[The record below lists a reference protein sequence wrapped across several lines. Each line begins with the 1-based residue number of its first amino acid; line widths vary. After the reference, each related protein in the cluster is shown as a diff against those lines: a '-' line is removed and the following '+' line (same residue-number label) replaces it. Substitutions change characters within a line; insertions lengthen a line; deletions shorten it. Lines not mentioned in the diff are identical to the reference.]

1 MNNDVKSI
9 GHDIEETVE
18 EVVGANGTDHTAGIN
33 SLNGLNG
40 LNGNGRTGLA
50 QHSYVLD
57 GRSKAS
63 FGERAKSLPLAGK
76 RAVLLVSVGQRY
88 HEGDKLR
95 ATVELIQRSEFQQLT
110 IAVADTLQRTN
121 YLGFSR
127 QDAYDRA
134 LRAGD
139 EWLQRNEETLAGL
152 SAISDVLRWDE
163 ALRDPVYPQFRK
175 HIEDAYEHDPHYQQ
189 ALLRTIGKF
198 LDRLTARDPEADI
211 AAASRNCLSYLIEE
225 CPVIMPTW
233 AHRGYDY
240 VIYPQPMTV
249 AMAETRR
256 LFVEDAYPGKAEW
269 LSLKFKKRAATVQDI
284 I

>member
-9 GHDIEETVE
+9 EHGINEN
-18 EVVGANGTDHTAGIN
+18 EVVGANGTDDTARINTGINAGI
-33 SLNGLNG
+33 
-40 LNGNGRTGLA
+40 
-50 QHSYVLD
+50 D

-63 FGERAKSLPLAGK
+63 FGEKAKSLPLAGK

-95 ATVELIQRSEFQQLT
+95 ATVELVQRGGFQQVT

-121 YLGFSR
+121 YLGISR

-134 LRAGD
+134 LKAGD
-139 EWLQRNEETLAGL
+139 EWLQRNEKTLARL
-152 SAISDVLRWDE
+152 AAISDVLRWDE
-163 ALRDPVYPQFRK
+163 ALRDPVYPQFRRRV
-175 HIEDAYEHDPHYQQ
+175 EDAYEHDLRYRQ
-189 ALLRTIGKF
+189 ALLRTVGKF

-211 AAASRNCLSYLIEE
+211 AVASRNCLGYLIEE

-269 LSLKFKKRAATVQDI
+269 LPLKFKKRAMTAPHVI
-284 I
+284 